1 MRHKAHIIFNYN
13 FTYFIFHIWFSLN
26 FSNNSLQSSID
37 LTTAIVG
44 FVLFELIVIFYLAFK
59 VAQKAKKIRKNQ

>member
-1 MRHKAHIIFNYN
+1 MDNLI
-13 FTYFIFHIWFSLN
+13 
-26 FSNNSLQSSID
+26 
-37 LTTAIVG
+37 TAIVG

>member
-1 MRHKAHIIFNYN
+1 MD
-13 FTYFIFHIWFSLN
+13 SL
-26 FSNNSLQSSID
+26 I
-37 LTTAIVG
+37 TAIVG

>member
-1 MRHKAHIIFNYN
+1 MDRLI
-13 FTYFIFHIWFSLN
+13 
-26 FSNNSLQSSID
+26 
-37 LTTAIVG
+37 TAIVG